1 MPRNSILVTHGP
13 GEEQRKLLG
22 EALGGSAH
30 LTFLRDLAEDK
41 RGPELGAADILV
53 SWDPAKELRGHEF
66 ESLSHVRLLQLL
78 TAGADHLPFS
88 LLPPHIRIASNVGA
102 FAVPMAE
109 HVLAMALALAK
120 RLFVGHSKLAAGE
133 FDQAGR
139 NRMLRGS
146 VAGILGFGGI
156 GRAAA
161 RLLRGLDMKIHGIN
175 TSGKSAEPVDFIGTL
190 DDLEHVLRAADVVL
204 VALPLT
210 RRTHGLLGSR
220 ELSWMKADAILINV
234 ARGEIVDERALYEH
248 LKGHPDFMAGI
259 DAWWV
264 EPLRHGEFR
273 INFPFFE
280 LPNVLGSPHNSALVP
295 GIMLEATRHG
305 VENIL
310 RFLREEPIRGLV
322 RPEDYVSP
330 H

>member
-1 MPRNSILVTHGP
+1 
-13 GEEQRKLLG
+13 
-22 EALGGSAH
+22 
-30 LTFLRDLAEDK
+30 
-41 RGPELGAADILV
+41 
-53 SWDPAKELRGHEF
+53 
-66 ESLSHVRLLQLL
+66 
-78 TAGADHLPFS
+78 
-88 LLPPHIRIASNVGA
+88 
-102 FAVPMAE
+102 
-109 HVLAMALALAK
+109 
-120 RLFVGHSKLAAGE
+120 
-133 FDQAGR
+133 
-139 NRMLRGS
+139 

-175 TSGKSAEPVDFIGTL
+175 TSGKSSEPVDFIGTL

-210 RRTHGLLGSR
+210 RRTHGLLGNR
-220 ELSWMKADAILINV
+220 ELSWMKPDAILINV

-248 LKGHPDFMAGI
+248 LQGHPNFTAGI
-259 DAWWV
+259 DVWWV

>member
-1 MPRNSILVTHGP
+1 MPQNTILVTHGP
-13 GEEQRKLLG
+13 GEKERKLLG
-22 EALGGSAH
+22 EALGPSAD

-41 RGPELGAADILV
+41 RGPALEAADILV
-53 SWDPAKELRGHEF
+53 SWDPAKELREHEF
-66 ESLSHVRLLQLL
+66 AALTHVRLLQLL

-88 LLPPHIRIASNVGA
+88 LLPPHLRMASNVGA
-102 FAVPMAE
+102 FAEPMAE

-120 RLFVGHSKLAAGE
+120 RLLVSHAKLAAGE
-133 FDQAGR
+133 FDLTGR

-161 RLLRGLDMKIHGIN
+161 RLLRGLEMKIYGIN
-175 TSGKSAEPVDFIGTL
+175 TSGRSPEPVDFIGTL
-190 DDLEHVLRAADVVL
+190 DDLEHVLRFADVIL
-204 VALPLT
+204 IALPLT
-210 RRTHGLLGSR
+210 LRTKGLLGSR
-220 ELSWMKADAILINV
+220 ELAWMKADAILINV

-248 LKGHPDFMAGI
+248 LRGHPNFGAGI
-259 DAWWV
+259 DTWWV
-264 EPLRHGEFR
+264 EPLHHGEFR

-280 LPNVLGSPHNSALVP
+280 LPNFLGSPHNSGLVP

-305 VENIL
+305 AANIL
-310 RFLREEPIRGLV
+310 RFLRGEPIKGLV

-330 H
+330 R